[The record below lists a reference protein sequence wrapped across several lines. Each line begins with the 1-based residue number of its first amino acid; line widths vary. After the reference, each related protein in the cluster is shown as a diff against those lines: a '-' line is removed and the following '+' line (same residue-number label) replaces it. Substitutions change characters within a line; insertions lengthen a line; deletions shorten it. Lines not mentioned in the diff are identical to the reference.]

1 MKNILVTGATSGIGY
16 ATTKFLIE
24 CGYHVIMV
32 ARNKERLEKIHSEN
46 IENTAYIPCDLSRLD
61 DVPSIFEFCIDKG
74 IKLDGLVHC
83 AGDVWNAPVKTC
95 SMEKMMYLYRLN
107 CMSFVELSKL
117 FYKKKY
123 SQDGA
128 SIVAVSS
135 ISSWKNASGLCA
147 YSASKAALNS
157 SVETMSKEFIRRKIR
172 VNAILPGFV
181 NTEMTQK
188 SMDYIGRKDVFM
200 PLGVIEPQYIS
211 YLVEFLLSE
220 KAKYITGSLIP
231 VTSGA

>member
-24 CGYHVIMV
+24 NGYFVIMV
-32 ARNKERLEKIHSEN
+32 ARNKERLEKIYREHM
-46 IENTAYIPCDLSRLD
+46 ENTIYISCDLSHLD
-61 DVPSIFEFCIDKG
+61 DIHSVFQCCADQK

-95 SMEKMMYLYRLN
+95 SMEKMMYLYQLN
-107 CMSFVELSKL
+107 CMSFVELCKV

-123 SQDGA
+123 SQDES

-157 SVETMSKEFIRRKIR
+157 SVETMAKEFIRRKIR

-188 SMDYIGRKDVFM
+188 SMDYIGRKDVYM

-231 VTSGA
+231 VTAGA